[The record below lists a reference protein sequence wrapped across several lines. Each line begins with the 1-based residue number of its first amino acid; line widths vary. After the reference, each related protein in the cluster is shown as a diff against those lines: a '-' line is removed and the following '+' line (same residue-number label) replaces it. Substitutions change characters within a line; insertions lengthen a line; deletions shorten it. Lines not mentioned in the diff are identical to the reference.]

1 MGRADARR
9 AQGREAR
16 RAARGGGIRRLFT
29 WRKMLGTFFGLC
41 LLVMGAFAALY
52 VYVDVPE
59 ANAQAQKQSNVYKYS
74 DGTLLARSNSEVN
87 REIVDI
93 GTVPKGVQHAFVAA
107 ENKSFYRDQGVDLK
121 GTTRGL
127 LNTLSGKGKQGG
139 STITQQYVKNYY
151 LTQDQTVSRKL
162 KELVISLKVDQRMKK
177 DDILAGYLNTVYYG
191 RGASGIQAAA
201 QAYYGVDAKDLDTSQ
216 GAYLA
221 ALLQAPSQ
229 YDWAVAS
236 ERGKKLV
243 KDRWAYTLDNMVD
256 EGWLDRAERD
266 KMTFPVPDAPKAAPG
281 MDGQTGYLVEAA
293 NDEMKRQ
300 GITDEMLDAGGWTI
314 TLNIDRK
321 RQKQLEKSVDKQ
333 LEDQLDRKDSKVDA
347 TVQAGATSVDPKTGK
362 VVALYGGVGATEHY
376 ISNATRQDYQPA
388 STFKPLV
395 LASALENGSVTQDGD
410 LIGLDTVYDGTSKRP
425 VVGSDT
431 PFAPENEDDVSYDSP
446 TVQTAMDKSINS
458 VFAQMVVDVTP
469 SAVKKTALDLG
480 VPDENFPERPAITLG
495 TMNASTW
502 DMAGVYATL
511 DNHGKKV
518 TPTIVKSAEHRDR
531 TMEPVD
537 GVGSQVISR
546 TSADTVTKALTEVVD
561 VGSGHEANTSA
572 YDAAGKT
579 GTSENNKAAWFAGYT
594 PELTTVVALYGES
607 TKDGGG
613 QVSLTGTANSGRANG
628 GGFPAK
634 IWADY
639 TLGALGGGSD
649 ATFDLEGVERGE
661 SSVTESPSVTPSE
674 TDEPSETPS
683 EEPETPTESPSETAG
698 EESPPAETPSE
709 TPSGDPS
716 ESPSATK
723 DPDDGDQPPGERPG
737 SDGLLG
743 Q

>member
-9 AQGREAR
+9 AQGREPR
-16 RAARGGGIRRLFT
+16 RAGSGGIRRLFT
-29 WRKMLGTFFGLC
+29 WRKILGTFFGLC

-87 REIVDI
+87 REIVDL
-93 GTVPKGVQHAFVAA
+93 GVVPKSVQHAFVAA

-121 GTTRGL
+121 GTARGL
-127 LNTLSGKGKQGG
+127 INTVSGKGKQGG

-151 LTQDQTVSRKL
+151 LTQDQTVTRKL
-162 KELVISLKVDQRMKK
+162 KELVISLKVDQRTSK

-229 YDWAVAS
+229 YDWANAS
-236 ERGKKLV
+236 PAGKKLV
-243 KDRWAYTLDNMVD
+243 KERWAYTLNNMVD

-266 KMTFPVPDAPKAAPG
+266 RMTFPVPDQPRAAPG
-281 MDGQTGYLVEAA
+281 MEGQTGYLVEAA

-300 GITDEMLDAGGWTI
+300 GVTDEMLDAGGWTI
-314 TLNIDRK
+314 TLNIDK
-321 RQKQLEKSVDKQ
+321 KKQKQLEKSVDRR
-333 LEDQLDRKDSKVDA
+333 LEDQLDRKNSKVDA

-395 LASALENGSVTQDGD
+395 LASALENGATTQDGD
-410 LIGLDTVYDGTSKRP
+410 LIGLNTVYDGTSRRP
-425 VVGSDT
+425 VVGSDI
-431 PFAPENEDDVSYDSP
+431 PFDPQNEDDISYDDP
-446 TVQTAMDKSINS
+446 TVATAMDKSINS

-469 SAVKKTALDLG
+469 AAVKKTALAMG
-480 VPDENFPERPAITLG
+480 VPDKNFPATPSLTLG

-518 TPTIVKSAEHRDR
+518 TPTIVKSAVHRDR

-537 GVGSQVISR
+537 GVGGQVISR
-546 TSADTVTKALTEVVD
+546 ASADTVTKALTEVVD
-561 VGSGHEANTSA
+561 VGSGREADTAA

-579 GTSENNKAAWFAGYT
+579 GTAEDNKAAWFTAYT
-594 PELTTVVALYGES
+594 PELTTAVALFGES

-628 GGFPAK
+628 GGFPAR

-639 TLGALGGGSD
+639 TLGALGGGSN

-661 SSVTESPSVTPSE
+661 TTVTETPSATPSE
-674 TDEPSETPS
+674 TPEPSRTPS
-683 EEPETPTESPSETAG
+683 EEPETPSATPSETPG
-698 EESPPAETPSE
+698 EETPPAETPSG
-709 TPSGDPS
+709 TPSVTPS
-716 ESPSATK
+716 VTPSTTK
-723 DPDDGDQPPGERPG
+723 DPEEEDWPPGERPG
-737 SDGLLG
+737 SDSLPG